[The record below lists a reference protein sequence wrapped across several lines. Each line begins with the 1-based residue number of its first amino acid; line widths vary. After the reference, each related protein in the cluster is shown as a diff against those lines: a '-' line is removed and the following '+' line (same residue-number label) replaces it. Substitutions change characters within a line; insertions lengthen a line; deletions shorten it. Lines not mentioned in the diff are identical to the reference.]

1 MKQDLECWKEAD
13 CLKGWNH
20 QDKKEKWDI
29 KDDTKDIVHDSD
41 VIGHEYMW
49 AVKNEMKGLKEAVNS
64 HHKALKNV
72 LGHLEGEVE
81 HLMTQGG
88 CSKKCVSQ
96 MKADG
101 MLDDPSYVAEEC
113 KCASNWVE
121 FKEPT
126 EDIEVDQTEELGA
139 TLPKKTVADI
149 AGTGT
154 VVKTSGDH
162 LSTYTCACIIIIAI
176 QCIMCFGCVYWC
188 VMKNLKTRRTKVTK

>member
-81 HLMTQGG
+81 HLMVGGG
-88 CSKKCVSQ
+88 CSKKCVS
-96 MKADG
+96 
-101 MLDDPSYVAEEC
+101 
-113 KCASNWVE
+113 
-121 FKEPT
+121 
-126 EDIEVDQTEELGA
+126 
-139 TLPKKTVADI
+139 
-149 AGTGT
+149 
-154 VVKTSGDH
+154 
-162 LSTYTCACIIIIAI
+162 
-176 QCIMCFGCVYWC
+176 
-188 VMKNLKTRRTKVTK
+188 